1 VGLIFLGLSDVG
13 RVGFSSMGV
22 AQVWWVWLRSVG
34 RAVCSGWSSHQ
45 ALQDSLCGVE
55 LPGSR
60 MTHVLLIV
68 QVKDGEVDDERHQER
83 A

>member
-1 VGLIFLGLSDVG
+1 
-13 RVGFSSMGV
+13 
-22 AQVWWVWLRSVG
+22 
-34 RAVCSGWSSHQ
+34 
-45 ALQDSLCGVE
+45 LQDSLCGVE